1 MSNPFQ
7 ILQILSIETK
17 HRLDM
22 LNVHKINKSR
32 AKEIDKQGK
41 ALENLYTKW
50 GNKKFE
56 LTTSHA
62 EYHIGYETT
71 KIVRETIDKLFNA
84 CRWFAC
90 GLNATWSCE
99 AWCYTFRISD
109 VERADG
115 GFYVLDYEDG
125 NFGVAR
131 RWFSRDGEDEVETL
145 GTFQNR
151 AMAQNW
157 VEDNYEKL
165 TRKDK

>member
-17 HRLDM
+17 KRLDM
-22 LNVHKINKSR
+22 LNVH
-32 AKEIDKQGK
+32 EIDKSRMSEIDRQGI
-41 ALENLYTKW
+41 AIEMLYTKW

-71 KIVRETIDKLFNA
+71 KIVRETIDNLFNA

-109 VERADG
+109 VERANG
-115 GFYVLDYEDG
+115 CFYVLDYEDG
-125 NFGVAR
+125 TFGVAR
-131 RWFSRDGEDEVETL
+131 RWFSREDNEVETL
-145 GTFQNR
+145 GKPFQNR

-157 VEDNYEKL
+157 VEDNYEQL